1 MTKCY
6 THSEADSVGVC
17 TRCGKNV
24 CAQCSIELNGKLV
37 CKTCAEGMIASSQT
51 SPPAQP
57 YVAQPYAAQPGVVV
71 VKHKEP
77 ILSAILSLFIPGLGQ
92 VYNGQVLKGIII
104 LALYVGLWAVSGM
117 LMFVLI
123 GFCTMLLPVVL
134 WLYAIYDAY
143 VVAGKIN
150 RGQRV

>member
-1 MTKCY
+1 
-6 THSEADSVGVC
+6 
-17 TRCGKNV
+17 
-24 CAQCSIELNGKLV
+24 
-37 CKTCAEGMIASSQT
+37 MIASSQT